1 MFPASLQATGICK
14 RNNRQLAGAK
24 RSFPSEAA
32 CYLLYADLGILRA
45 KRCVIK
51 LARSPRSVVQIC
63 EQDLNTF
70 LCFYHAK
77 QENGCE
83 VNKASNF
90 HAINVLKARSC
101 VLACQCTRRER
112 AFTSFPEIPWRVT
125 IDKFQGSS
133 YSILTGESPAHVLSH
148 LHLDLKN
155 HVKSLMCP
163 GHTMH
168 TFTFSSVHLNLVILY
183 LRCSATVSLETYPL
197 YSLINN
203 CIWDAK

>member
-1 MFPASLQATGICK
+1 M
-14 RNNRQLAGAK
+14 
-24 RSFPSEAA
+24 
-32 CYLLYADLGILRA
+32 
-45 KRCVIK
+45 IK

-90 HAINVLKARSC
+90 HAINVLKARSF
-101 VLACQCTRRER
+101 V
-112 AFTSFPEIPWRVT
+112 FVT

-183 LRCSATVSLETYPL
+183 HRCSATVSLETYPL